1 MSKIE
6 KPPIYPLFFDEQ
18 IKQIRP
24 LQIITKIEALA
35 NYCLVKVDELLKP
48 ETLKGRS
55 EALLLI
61 QIAQNLWKIQG
72 KLETLKRCLKKNPSE
87 NSNSGNFQG

>member
-1 MSKIE
+1 MAKKG
-6 KPPIYPLFFDEQ
+6 KPPIYPSFLNEQ

-35 NYCLVKVDELLKP
+35 NDCLIKVDKLMKR

-72 KLETLKRCLKKNPSE
+72 KLETLKRCLRKNPSE
-87 NSNSGNFQG
+87 NSRYWNFEG